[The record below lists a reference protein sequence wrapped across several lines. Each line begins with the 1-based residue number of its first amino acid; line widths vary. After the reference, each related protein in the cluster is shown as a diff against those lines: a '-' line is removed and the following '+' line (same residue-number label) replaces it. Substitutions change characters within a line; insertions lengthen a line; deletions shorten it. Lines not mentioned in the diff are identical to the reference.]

1 MPSYQFR
8 YRHGQSMPY
17 ATIAATDDADFFDI
31 KLPAWEK
38 KTGFRY
44 VQGTATCAITEHR
57 NVPEP
62 AVEPA
67 KKLAPGEYD
76 LAAAARDGIRMPG
89 LSILEG

>member
-1 MPSYQFR
+1 MLSYQFR

-17 ATIAATDDADFFDI
+17 ATIAAADDADFFDT

-62 AVEPA
+62 ADSQPRPEYLLHA
-67 KKLAPGEYD
+67 KKMADPSKPFVY
-76 LAAAARDGIRMPG
+76 
-89 LSILEG
+89 

>member
-62 AVEPA
+62 AVSQPRPEYLLHA
-67 KKLAPGEYD
+67 KKMADPSKPFVY
-76 LAAAARDGIRMPG
+76 
-89 LSILEG
+89 